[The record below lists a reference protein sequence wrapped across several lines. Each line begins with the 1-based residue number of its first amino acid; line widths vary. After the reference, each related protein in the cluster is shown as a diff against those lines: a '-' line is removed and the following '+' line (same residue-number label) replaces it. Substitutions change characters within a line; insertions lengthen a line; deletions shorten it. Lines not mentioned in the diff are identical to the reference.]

1 MLNHTNTFT
10 GVAQNLNL
18 SVTTVVKIF
27 DTYVECRRAILPKI
41 ICFDEFYR
49 SRKTTD
55 KYAFVMADFQTNKI
69 IDVYHSRRKDKL
81 DSYFSRIPQKER
93 DNVEYI
99 IIDMWDTYRDLAE
112 VLFKNAKI
120 AVDSFHVIKH
130 LNEAM
135 INIRLRIM
143 RKYEKNTKSLYS
155 NDMYYYMLKK
165 FHYFFVKEFDDI
177 YDGLI
182 EIRKMKTKWDKYEI
196 RKYLLSINSDL
207 KYAYELKEK
216 YKIEQDNILEAYKI
230 MVVRYEI
237 SRNGYSSIRPV
248 TIAKDVSRESAVK
261 LGEQSIYFP
270 GISATN
276 EPMVSYP
283 SGSLA
288 SHILGYV
295 GNITETELDGREDT
309 YGINDVIGK
318 VGIQYVFEEYL
329 RGKDGI
335 KQLDMSV
342 DGTITDE
349 YITQEA
355 VAGSDVILTIDANL
369 QAATEKALANN
380 IKKIASGGFSKRS
393 DAKAGAA
400 VVMNVKTGEILAM
413 ASYPDYEPEL
423 FVNGISQ
430 KKLDEYNKGDNI
442 FNRAISGVYAPG
454 STFKMI
460 TAIAGLET
468 GVITPTEKINDIGVY
483 KKAHE
488 PACWIWNSYGM
499 SHGWLN
505 VTEAITHSCNYFFY
519 EVGYRATIDNI
530 AKYAKYYGLGEK
542 TNVELPMEEKGI
554 VATRDKAK
562 ERGDEWQIG
571 ETLSAA
577 IGQSYNSYTPIQ
589 MAKYI
594 SMLANGG
601 EPIDVTIVKSINDV
615 NGNQVSKEDIT
626 KFVNAKL
633 GLTKEKKE
641 NLNIKKENID
651 AILKGMKGVTSE
663 EGGTAYSTFANFNI
677 ELGGKTGSAQTDV
690 QGKINGWFVGFAPYE
705 EPEIAVVVLV
715 ENAGSGSYTAEVA
728 RDILQEYFGMNMEK
742 VEEDL
747 TAMPSTEIQ
756 N

>member
-1 MLNHTNTFT
+1 MYNDDRDTNLRYNLITILVYIVGIVLIVQLFNLQIVNGKEYRETSNTRLSRETVIKAARGSIKDRT
-10 GVAQNLNL
+10 GNLL
-18 SVTTVVKIF
+18 VTTKMGFNIELYKTKIN
-27 DTYVECRRAILPKI
+27 TTTLNKTILNTIKI
-41 ICFDEFYR
+41 LENNN
-49 SRKTTD
+49 D
-55 KYAFVMADFQTNKI
+55 KYINNLPISIEPFKFT
-69 IDVYHSRRKDKL
+69 IDDEESQVNWK
-81 DSYFSRIPQKER
+81 KEN
-93 DNVEYI
+93 D
-99 IIDMWDTYRDLAE
+99 
-112 VLFKNAKI
+112 
-120 AVDSFHVIKH
+120 IK
-130 LNEAM
+130 EDATP
-135 INIRLRIM
+135 
-143 RKYEKNTKSLYS
+143 EQC
-155 NDMYYYMLKK
+155 
-165 FHYFFVKEFDDI
+165 F
-177 YDGLI
+177 
-182 EIRKMKTKWDKYEI
+182 
-196 RKYLLSINSDL
+196 
-207 KYAYELKEK
+207 YELKEK

-355 VAGSDVILTIDANL
+355 VTGSDVILTIDANL

>member
-1 MLNHTNTFT
+1 MYNDDRNTNLRYNLITILVYIVGIVLIVQLFNLQIVNGKEYRETSNTRLSRETVIKAARGSIKDRT
-10 GVAQNLNL
+10 GNLL
-18 SVTTVVKIF
+18 VTTKMGFNIELYKTKIN
-27 DTYVECRRAILPKI
+27 TTTLNKTILNTIKI
-41 ICFDEFYR
+41 LENNN
-49 SRKTTD
+49 D
-55 KYAFVMADFQTNKI
+55 KY
-69 IDVYHSRRKDKL
+69 
-81 DSYFSRIPQKER
+81 
-93 DNVEYI
+93 
-99 IIDMWDTYRDLAE
+99 
-112 VLFKNAKI
+112 
-120 AVDSFHVIKH
+120 
-130 LNEAM
+130 
-135 INIRLRIM
+135 INNLPI
-143 RKYEKNTKSLYS
+143 
-155 NDMYYYMLKK
+155 
-165 FHYFFVKEFDDI
+165 
-177 YDGLI
+177 LI
-182 EIRKMKTKWDKYEI
+182 EPFKFTIDDEESQVNWKKENDIKEDATPEQCF
-196 RKYLLSINSDL
+196 
-207 KYAYELKEK
+207 YELKEK

-270 GISATN
+270 GISATK

-380 IKKIASGGFSKRS
+380 IKKIAGGGFSKRS

>member
-1 MLNHTNTFT
+1 MNNDNRSSNLRYNIITILVYIVGIVLIVQLFNLQIVNGKEYRETSNTR
-10 GVAQNLNL
+10 L
-18 SVTTVVKIF
+18 SRETVVKAARGSIKDRTGNLLVTTKMGF
-27 DTYVECRRAILPKI
+27 NVDLYKTKIDTATLNKTILNTIRILESNK
-41 ICFDEFYR
+41 
-49 SRKTTD
+49 D
-55 KYAFVMADFQTNKI
+55 KYINNLPIKVNPFEFENQDEET
-69 IDVYHSRRKDKL
+69 
-81 DSYFSRIPQKER
+81 QKKWKKGNDINE
-93 DNVEYI
+93 NA
-99 IIDMWDTYRDLAE
+99 TAE
-112 VLFKNAKI
+112 ECF
-120 AVDSFHVIKH
+120 
-130 LNEAM
+130 
-135 INIRLRIM
+135 
-143 RKYEKNTKSLYS
+143 YS
-155 NDMYYYMLKK
+155 LKK
-165 FHYFFVKEFDDI
+165 E
-177 YDGLI
+177 
-182 EIRKMKTKWDKYEI
+182 
-196 RKYLLSINSDL
+196 
-207 KYAYELKEK
+207 
-216 YKIEQDNILEAYKI
+216 YKIEQEDISEAYKI

-237 SRNGYSSIRPV
+237 ARNGYSSIRPV
-248 TIAKDVSRESAVK
+248 TIAKDVSRASAVK

-270 GISATN
+270 GISATT
-276 EPMVSYP
+276 EPLVSYP

-295 GNITETELDGREDT
+295 GNITQAELDGREDT

-329 RGKDGI
+329 RGQNGI

-342 DGTITDE
+342 DGNITDE
-349 YITQEA
+349 YITKEA

-369 QAATEKALANN
+369 QAVTEKALANN
-380 IKKIASGGFSKRS
+380 IKKIASGGFSKTS
-393 DAKAGAA
+393 EAKAGAA

-423 FVNGISQ
+423 FINGISQ

-468 GVITPTEKINDIGVY
+468 GAITPTEKINDVGVY

-499 SHGWLN
+499 THGWLN
-505 VTEAITHSCNYFFY
+505 VTDAIIHSCNYFFY
-519 EVGYRATIDNI
+519 EVGYRVTIDNI
-530 AKYAKYYGLGEK
+530 AKYAKYYGLGQK
-542 TNVELPMEEKGI
+542 TNVELPMEEEGV

-601 EPIDVTIVKSINDV
+601 KPIDVSIVKSVIDV
-615 NGNQVSKEDIT
+615 NGNQISKEEIT

-633 GLTKEKKE
+633 GLEKQEKED
-641 NLNIKKENID
+641 LNIKKENLE

-663 EGGTAYSTFANFNI
+663 EGGTAYSTFADFNI

-690 QGKINGWFVGFAPYE
+690 NGKVNGWFVGFAPYD
-705 EPEIAVVVLV
+705 EPEVAVVVLV

-742 VEEDL
+742 VEENL
-747 TAMPSTEIQ
+747 TALPSSEIQ

>member
-1 MLNHTNTFT
+1 MNNDNRRSNLRYNIITILVYIVGIVLIVQLFNLQIVNGKEYRETSNTR
-10 GVAQNLNL
+10 L
-18 SVTTVVKIF
+18 SRETVVKAARGSIKDRTGNLLVTTKMGF
-27 DTYVECRRAILPKI
+27 NVDLYKTKIDTATLNKTILNTIRILESNK
-41 ICFDEFYR
+41 
-49 SRKTTD
+49 D
-55 KYAFVMADFQTNKI
+55 KYINNLPIKVNPFEFENRDEEI
-69 IDVYHSRRKDKL
+69 
-81 DSYFSRIPQKER
+81 QKKWKKGNDINE
-93 DNVEYI
+93 NA
-99 IIDMWDTYRDLAE
+99 TAE
-112 VLFKNAKI
+112 ECF
-120 AVDSFHVIKH
+120 
-130 LNEAM
+130 
-135 INIRLRIM
+135 
-143 RKYEKNTKSLYS
+143 YS
-155 NDMYYYMLKK
+155 LKK
-165 FHYFFVKEFDDI
+165 E
-177 YDGLI
+177 
-182 EIRKMKTKWDKYEI
+182 
-196 RKYLLSINSDL
+196 
-207 KYAYELKEK
+207 
-216 YKIEQDNILEAYKI
+216 YKIEQEDIEEAYKI
-230 MVVRYEI
+230 MIVRYEI
-237 SRNGYSSIRPV
+237 ARNGYSSIRPV
-248 TIAKDVSRESAVK
+248 TIAKDVSRASAVK

-270 GISATN
+270 GISATT
-276 EPMVSYP
+276 EPLVSYP

-295 GNITETELDGREDT
+295 GNITQAELDGREDT

-329 RGKDGI
+329 RGQNGI

-342 DGTITDE
+342 DGNITDE
-349 YITQEA
+349 YITKEA

-369 QAATEKALANN
+369 QATTEKALANN
-380 IKKIASGGFSKRS
+380 IKKIASGGFSKTS
-393 DAKAGAA
+393 EAKAGAA

-468 GVITPTEKINDIGVY
+468 GAITPTEKINDVGVY

-499 SHGWLN
+499 THGWLN
-505 VTEAITHSCNYFFY
+505 VTDAIIHSCNYFFY
-519 EVGYRATIDNI
+519 EVGYRVTIDNI
-530 AKYAKYYGLGEK
+530 AKYAKYYGLGQK
-542 TNVELPMEEKGI
+542 TNVELPMEEEGV

-601 EPIDVTIVKSINDV
+601 KPIDVSIVKSVIDV
-615 NGNQVSKEDIT
+615 NGNQISKEEIT

-633 GLTKEKKE
+633 GLEKQEKED
-641 NLNIKKENID
+641 LNIKKENLE

-663 EGGTAYSTFANFNI
+663 EGGTAYSTFADFNI

-690 QGKINGWFVGFAPYE
+690 NGKVNGWFVGFAPYD
-705 EPEIAVVVLV
+705 EPEVAVVVLV

-742 VEEDL
+742 VEENL
-747 TAMPSTEIQ
+747 TALPSSEIQ

>member
-1 MLNHTNTFT
+1 MYNDDRNTNLRYNLITILVYIVGIVLIVQLFNLQIVNGKEYRETSNTRLSRETVIKAARGSIKDRT
-10 GVAQNLNL
+10 GNLL
-18 SVTTVVKIF
+18 VTTKMGFNIELYKTKIN
-27 DTYVECRRAILPKI
+27 TTTLNKTILNTIKI
-41 ICFDEFYR
+41 LENNN
-49 SRKTTD
+49 D
-55 KYAFVMADFQTNKI
+55 KYINNLPISIEPFKFT
-69 IDVYHSRRKDKL
+69 IDDEESRVNWK
-81 DSYFSRIPQKER
+81 KEN
-93 DNVEYI
+93 D
-99 IIDMWDTYRDLAE
+99 
-112 VLFKNAKI
+112 
-120 AVDSFHVIKH
+120 IK
-130 LNEAM
+130 EDATP
-135 INIRLRIM
+135 
-143 RKYEKNTKSLYS
+143 EQC
-155 NDMYYYMLKK
+155 
-165 FHYFFVKEFDDI
+165 F
-177 YDGLI
+177 
-182 EIRKMKTKWDKYEI
+182 
-196 RKYLLSINSDL
+196 
-207 KYAYELKEK
+207 YELKEK
-216 YKIEQDNILEAYKI
+216 YKIEQDNILEVYKI

-380 IKKIASGGFSKRS
+380 IKKIAGGGFSKRS

-615 NGNQVSKEDIT
+615 NGNQVSKENIT

>member
-1 MLNHTNTFT
+1 MNNDNRSSNLRYNIITILVYIVGIVLIVQLFNLQIVNGKEYRETSNTR
-10 GVAQNLNL
+10 L
-18 SVTTVVKIF
+18 SRETVVKAARGSIKDRTGNLLVTTKMGF
-27 DTYVECRRAILPKI
+27 NVDLYKTKIDTATLNKTILNTIRILESNK
-41 ICFDEFYR
+41 
-49 SRKTTD
+49 D
-55 KYAFVMADFQTNKI
+55 KYINNLPIKVNPFEFENQDEET
-69 IDVYHSRRKDKL
+69 
-81 DSYFSRIPQKER
+81 QKKWKKGNDINE
-93 DNVEYI
+93 NA
-99 IIDMWDTYRDLAE
+99 TAE
-112 VLFKNAKI
+112 ECF
-120 AVDSFHVIKH
+120 
-130 LNEAM
+130 
-135 INIRLRIM
+135 
-143 RKYEKNTKSLYS
+143 YS
-155 NDMYYYMLKK
+155 LKK
-165 FHYFFVKEFDDI
+165 E
-177 YDGLI
+177 
-182 EIRKMKTKWDKYEI
+182 
-196 RKYLLSINSDL
+196 
-207 KYAYELKEK
+207 
-216 YKIEQDNILEAYKI
+216 YKIEQEDISEAYKI

-237 SRNGYSSIRPV
+237 ARNGYSSIRPV
-248 TIAKDVSRESAVK
+248 TIAKDVSRASAVK

-270 GISATN
+270 GISATT
-276 EPMVSYP
+276 EPLVSYP

-295 GNITETELDGREDT
+295 GNITQAELDGREDT

-329 RGKDGI
+329 RGQNGI

-342 DGTITDE
+342 DGNITDE
-349 YITQEA
+349 YITKEA

-369 QAATEKALANN
+369 QAVTEKALANN
-380 IKKIASGGFSKRS
+380 IKKIASGGFSKTS
-393 DAKAGAA
+393 EAKAGAA

-468 GVITPTEKINDIGVY
+468 GAITPTEKINDVGVY

-499 SHGWLN
+499 THGWLN
-505 VTEAITHSCNYFFY
+505 VTDAIIHSCNYFFY
-519 EVGYRATIDNI
+519 EVGYRVTIDNI
-530 AKYAKYYGLGEK
+530 AKYAKYYGLGQK
-542 TNVELPMEEKGI
+542 TNVELPMEEEGV

-601 EPIDVTIVKSINDV
+601 KLIDVTIVKSVIDV
-615 NGNQVSKEDIT
+615 NGNQIPKEEIT

-633 GLTKEKKE
+633 GLEKQEKED
-641 NLNIKKENID
+641 LNIKKENLE
-651 AILKGMKGVTSE
+651 AVLKGMKGVTSE
-663 EGGTAYSTFANFNI
+663 EGGTAYSTFADFNI

-690 QGKINGWFVGFAPYE
+690 NGKVNGWFVGFAPYD
-705 EPEIAVVVLV
+705 EPEVAVVVLV

-742 VEEDL
+742 VEENL
-747 TAMPSTEIQ
+747 TALPSSEIQ

>member
-1 MLNHTNTFT
+1 MYNDDRDTNLRYNLITILVYIVGIVLIVQLFNLQIVNGKEYRETSNTRLSRETVIKAARGSIKDRT
-10 GVAQNLNL
+10 GNLL
-18 SVTTVVKIF
+18 VTTKMGFNIELYKTKIN
-27 DTYVECRRAILPKI
+27 TTTLNKTILNTIKI
-41 ICFDEFYR
+41 LENNN
-49 SRKTTD
+49 D
-55 KYAFVMADFQTNKI
+55 KYINNLPISIEPFKFT
-69 IDVYHSRRKDKL
+69 IDDEESQVNWK
-81 DSYFSRIPQKER
+81 KEN
-93 DNVEYI
+93 D
-99 IIDMWDTYRDLAE
+99 
-112 VLFKNAKI
+112 
-120 AVDSFHVIKH
+120 IK
-130 LNEAM
+130 EDATP
-135 INIRLRIM
+135 
-143 RKYEKNTKSLYS
+143 EQC
-155 NDMYYYMLKK
+155 
-165 FHYFFVKEFDDI
+165 F
-177 YDGLI
+177 
-182 EIRKMKTKWDKYEI
+182 
-196 RKYLLSINSDL
+196 
-207 KYAYELKEK
+207 YELKDK

>member
-1 MLNHTNTFT
+1 MYNDDRNTNLRYNLITILVYIVGVVLIVQLFNLQIVNGKEYRETSNTRLSRETVIKAARGSIKDRT
-10 GVAQNLNL
+10 GNLL
-18 SVTTVVKIF
+18 VTTKMGFNIELYKTKIN
-27 DTYVECRRAILPKI
+27 TTTLNKTILNTIKI
-41 ICFDEFYR
+41 LENNN
-49 SRKTTD
+49 D
-55 KYAFVMADFQTNKI
+55 KYINNLPISIEPFKFT
-69 IDVYHSRRKDKL
+69 IDDEESQVNWK
-81 DSYFSRIPQKER
+81 KEN
-93 DNVEYI
+93 D
-99 IIDMWDTYRDLAE
+99 
-112 VLFKNAKI
+112 
-120 AVDSFHVIKH
+120 IK
-130 LNEAM
+130 EDATP
-135 INIRLRIM
+135 
-143 RKYEKNTKSLYS
+143 EQC
-155 NDMYYYMLKK
+155 
-165 FHYFFVKEFDDI
+165 F
-177 YDGLI
+177 
-182 EIRKMKTKWDKYEI
+182 
-196 RKYLLSINSDL
+196 
-207 KYAYELKEK
+207 YELKEK
-216 YKIEQDNILEAYKI
+216 YKIEQDNILEVYKI

-633 GLTKEKKE
+633 GLIKEKKE

>member
-1 MLNHTNTFT
+1 MYNDDRNTNLRYNLITILVYIVGIVLIVQLFNLQIVNGKEYRETSNTRLSRETVIKAARGSIKDRT
-10 GVAQNLNL
+10 GNLL
-18 SVTTVVKIF
+18 VTTKMGFNIELYKTKIN
-27 DTYVECRRAILPKI
+27 TTTLNKTILNIIKI
-41 ICFDEFYR
+41 LENNN
-49 SRKTTD
+49 D
-55 KYAFVMADFQTNKI
+55 KYINNLPISIEPFKFT
-69 IDVYHSRRKDKL
+69 IDDEESQVNWK
-81 DSYFSRIPQKER
+81 KEN
-93 DNVEYI
+93 D
-99 IIDMWDTYRDLAE
+99 
-112 VLFKNAKI
+112 
-120 AVDSFHVIKH
+120 IK
-130 LNEAM
+130 EDATP
-135 INIRLRIM
+135 
-143 RKYEKNTKSLYS
+143 EQC
-155 NDMYYYMLKK
+155 
-165 FHYFFVKEFDDI
+165 F
-177 YDGLI
+177 
-182 EIRKMKTKWDKYEI
+182 
-196 RKYLLSINSDL
+196 
-207 KYAYELKEK
+207 YELKEK
-216 YKIEQDNILEAYKI
+216 YKIEQDNILEVYKI

-633 GLTKEKKE
+633 GLIKEKKE

>member
-1 MLNHTNTFT
+1 MYNDDRNTNLRYNLITILVYIVGIVLIVQLFNLQIVNGKEYRETSNTRLSRETVIKAARGSIKDRT
-10 GVAQNLNL
+10 GNLL
-18 SVTTVVKIF
+18 VTTKMGFNIELYKTKIN
-27 DTYVECRRAILPKI
+27 TTTLNKTILNTIKI
-41 ICFDEFYR
+41 LENNN
-49 SRKTTD
+49 D
-55 KYAFVMADFQTNKI
+55 KYINNLPISIEPFKFT
-69 IDVYHSRRKDKL
+69 IDDEESQVNWK
-81 DSYFSRIPQKER
+81 KEN
-93 DNVEYI
+93 D
-99 IIDMWDTYRDLAE
+99 
-112 VLFKNAKI
+112 
-120 AVDSFHVIKH
+120 IK
-130 LNEAM
+130 EDATP
-135 INIRLRIM
+135 
-143 RKYEKNTKSLYS
+143 EQC
-155 NDMYYYMLKK
+155 
-165 FHYFFVKEFDDI
+165 F
-177 YDGLI
+177 
-182 EIRKMKTKWDKYEI
+182 
-196 RKYLLSINSDL
+196 
-207 KYAYELKEK
+207 YELKEK

-309 YGINDVIGK
+309 YGINDVSGK

-342 DGTITDE
+342 DVTITDE

>member
-1 MLNHTNTFT
+1 MNNDNRSSNLRYNIITILVYIVGIVLIVQLFNLQIVNGKEYRETSNTR
-10 GVAQNLNL
+10 L
-18 SVTTVVKIF
+18 SRETVVKAARGSIKDRTGNLLVTTKMGF
-27 DTYVECRRAILPKI
+27 NVDLYKTKIDTATLNKTILNTIRILESNK
-41 ICFDEFYR
+41 
-49 SRKTTD
+49 D
-55 KYAFVMADFQTNKI
+55 KYINNLPIKVNPFEFENQDEET
-69 IDVYHSRRKDKL
+69 
-81 DSYFSRIPQKER
+81 QKKWKKEN
-93 DNVEYI
+93 DINENA
-99 IIDMWDTYRDLAE
+99 TAE
-112 VLFKNAKI
+112 ECF
-120 AVDSFHVIKH
+120 
-130 LNEAM
+130 
-135 INIRLRIM
+135 
-143 RKYEKNTKSLYS
+143 YS
-155 NDMYYYMLKK
+155 LKK
-165 FHYFFVKEFDDI
+165 E
-177 YDGLI
+177 
-182 EIRKMKTKWDKYEI
+182 
-196 RKYLLSINSDL
+196 
-207 KYAYELKEK
+207 
-216 YKIEQDNILEAYKI
+216 YKIEQEDIEEAYKI
-230 MVVRYEI
+230 MIVRYEI
-237 SRNGYSSIRPV
+237 ARNGYSSIRPV
-248 TIAKDVSRESAVK
+248 TIAKDVSRASAVK

-270 GISATN
+270 GISATT
-276 EPMVSYP
+276 EPLVSYP

-295 GNITETELDGREDT
+295 GNITQAELDGREDT

-329 RGKDGI
+329 RGQNGI

-342 DGTITDE
+342 DGNITDE
-349 YITQEA
+349 YITKEA

-369 QAATEKALANN
+369 QAVTEKALANN
-380 IKKIASGGFSKRS
+380 IKKIASGGFSKTS
-393 DAKAGAA
+393 EAKAGAA

-423 FVNGISQ
+423 FINGISQ

-468 GVITPTEKINDIGVY
+468 GAITPTEKINDVGVY

-499 SHGWLN
+499 THGWLN
-505 VTEAITHSCNYFFY
+505 VTDAIIHSCNYFFY
-519 EVGYRATIDNI
+519 EVGYRVTIDNI
-530 AKYAKYYGLGEK
+530 AKYAKYYGLGQK
-542 TNVELPMEEKGI
+542 TNVELPMEEEGV

-601 EPIDVTIVKSINDV
+601 KPIDVTIVKSVIDV
-615 NGNQVSKEDIT
+615 NGNQIPKEEIT

-633 GLTKEKKE
+633 GLEKQEKED
-641 NLNIKKENID
+641 LNIKKENLE

-663 EGGTAYSTFANFNI
+663 EGGTAYSTFADFNI

-690 QGKINGWFVGFAPYE
+690 NGKVNGWFVGFAPYD
-705 EPEIAVVVLV
+705 EPEVAVVVLV

-742 VEEDL
+742 VEENL
-747 TAMPSTEIQ
+747 TALPSSEIQ

>member
-1 MLNHTNTFT
+1 MMTEI
-10 GVAQNLNL
+10 LNL
-18 SVTTVVKIF
+18 RYNLITILVYIVGIVLIVQLFNLQIVNGKEYRETSNTRLSRETVIKAARGSIKDRTGNLLVTTKMGFNIELYKTKIN
-27 DTYVECRRAILPKI
+27 TTTLNKTILNTIKI
-41 ICFDEFYR
+41 LENNN
-49 SRKTTD
+49 D
-55 KYAFVMADFQTNKI
+55 KYINNLPISIEPFKFT
-69 IDVYHSRRKDKL
+69 IDDEESQVNWK
-81 DSYFSRIPQKER
+81 KEN
-93 DNVEYI
+93 D
-99 IIDMWDTYRDLAE
+99 
-112 VLFKNAKI
+112 
-120 AVDSFHVIKH
+120 IK
-130 LNEAM
+130 EDATP
-135 INIRLRIM
+135 
-143 RKYEKNTKSLYS
+143 EQC
-155 NDMYYYMLKK
+155 
-165 FHYFFVKEFDDI
+165 F
-177 YDGLI
+177 
-182 EIRKMKTKWDKYEI
+182 
-196 RKYLLSINSDL
+196 
-207 KYAYELKEK
+207 YELKEK

>member
-1 MLNHTNTFT
+1 MYNDDRNTNLRYNLITILVYIVGIVLIVQLFNLQIVNGKEYRETSNTRLSRETVIKAARGSIKDRT
-10 GVAQNLNL
+10 GNLL
-18 SVTTVVKIF
+18 VTTKMGFNIELYKTKIN
-27 DTYVECRRAILPKI
+27 TTTLNKTILNTIKI
-41 ICFDEFYR
+41 LENNN
-49 SRKTTD
+49 D
-55 KYAFVMADFQTNKI
+55 KY
-69 IDVYHSRRKDKL
+69 
-81 DSYFSRIPQKER
+81 
-93 DNVEYI
+93 
-99 IIDMWDTYRDLAE
+99 
-112 VLFKNAKI
+112 
-120 AVDSFHVIKH
+120 
-130 LNEAM
+130 
-135 INIRLRIM
+135 INNLPI
-143 RKYEKNTKSLYS
+143 
-155 NDMYYYMLKK
+155 
-165 FHYFFVKEFDDI
+165 
-177 YDGLI
+177 LI
-182 EIRKMKTKWDKYEI
+182 EPFKFTIDDEESQVNWKKENDIKEDATPEQCF
-196 RKYLLSINSDL
+196 
-207 KYAYELKEK
+207 YELKEK

-380 IKKIASGGFSKRS
+380 IKKIAGGGFSKRS

-530 AKYAKYYGLGEK
+530 AKYTKYYGLGEK

>member
-1 MLNHTNTFT
+1 MYNDDRNTNLRYNLITILVYIVGIVLIVQLFNLQIVNGKEYRETSNTRLSRETVIKAARGSIKDRT
-10 GVAQNLNL
+10 GNLL
-18 SVTTVVKIF
+18 VTTKMGFNIELYKTKIN
-27 DTYVECRRAILPKI
+27 TTTLNKTILNTIKI
-41 ICFDEFYR
+41 LENNN
-49 SRKTTD
+49 D
-55 KYAFVMADFQTNKI
+55 KYINNLPISIEPFKFT
-69 IDVYHSRRKDKL
+69 IDDEESRVNWK
-81 DSYFSRIPQKER
+81 KEN
-93 DNVEYI
+93 D
-99 IIDMWDTYRDLAE
+99 
-112 VLFKNAKI
+112 
-120 AVDSFHVIKH
+120 IK
-130 LNEAM
+130 EDATP
-135 INIRLRIM
+135 
-143 RKYEKNTKSLYS
+143 EQC
-155 NDMYYYMLKK
+155 
-165 FHYFFVKEFDDI
+165 F
-177 YDGLI
+177 
-182 EIRKMKTKWDKYEI
+182 
-196 RKYLLSINSDL
+196 
-207 KYAYELKEK
+207 YELKEK
-216 YKIEQDNILEAYKI
+216 YKIEQDNILEVYKI

-380 IKKIASGGFSKRS
+380 IKKIAGGGFSKRS

-530 AKYAKYYGLGEK
+530 AKYTKYYGLGEK

>member
-1 MLNHTNTFT
+1 MNNDNRRSNLRYNIITILVYIVGIVLIVQLFNLQIVNGKEYRETSNTR
-10 GVAQNLNL
+10 L
-18 SVTTVVKIF
+18 SRETVVKAARGSIKDRTGNLLVTTKMGF
-27 DTYVECRRAILPKI
+27 NVDLYKTKIDTATLNKTILNTIRILESNK
-41 ICFDEFYR
+41 
-49 SRKTTD
+49 D
-55 KYAFVMADFQTNKI
+55 KYINNLPIKVNPFEFENRDEEI
-69 IDVYHSRRKDKL
+69 
-81 DSYFSRIPQKER
+81 QKKWKKGNDINE
-93 DNVEYI
+93 NA
-99 IIDMWDTYRDLAE
+99 TAE
-112 VLFKNAKI
+112 ECF
-120 AVDSFHVIKH
+120 
-130 LNEAM
+130 
-135 INIRLRIM
+135 
-143 RKYEKNTKSLYS
+143 YS
-155 NDMYYYMLKK
+155 LKK
-165 FHYFFVKEFDDI
+165 E
-177 YDGLI
+177 
-182 EIRKMKTKWDKYEI
+182 
-196 RKYLLSINSDL
+196 
-207 KYAYELKEK
+207 
-216 YKIEQDNILEAYKI
+216 YKIEQEDIEEAYKI
-230 MVVRYEI
+230 MIVRYEI
-237 SRNGYSSIRPV
+237 ARNGYSSIRPV
-248 TIAKDVSRESAVK
+248 TIAKDVSRASAVK

-270 GISATN
+270 GISATT
-276 EPMVSYP
+276 EPLVSYP

-295 GNITETELDGREDT
+295 GNITQAELDGREDT

-329 RGKDGI
+329 RGQNGI

-342 DGTITDE
+342 DGNITDE
-349 YITQEA
+349 YITKEA

-369 QAATEKALANN
+369 QAVTEKALANN
-380 IKKIASGGFSKRS
+380 IKKIASGGFSKTS
-393 DAKAGAA
+393 EAKAGAA

-468 GVITPTEKINDIGVY
+468 GAITPTEKINDVGVY

-499 SHGWLN
+499 THGWLN
-505 VTEAITHSCNYFFY
+505 VTDAIIHSCNYFFY
-519 EVGYRATIDNI
+519 EVGYRVTIDNI
-530 AKYAKYYGLGEK
+530 AKYAKYYGLGQK
-542 TNVELPMEEKGI
+542 TNVELPMEEEGV

-601 EPIDVTIVKSINDV
+601 KPIDVTIVKSVIDV
-615 NGNQVSKEDIT
+615 NGNQIPKEEIT

-633 GLTKEKKE
+633 GLEKQEKED
-641 NLNIKKENID
+641 LNIKKENLE
-651 AILKGMKGVTSE
+651 AVLKGMKGVTSE
-663 EGGTAYSTFANFNI
+663 EGGTAYSTFADFNI

-690 QGKINGWFVGFAPYE
+690 NGKVNGWFVGFAPYD
-705 EPEIAVVVLV
+705 EPEVAVVVLV

-742 VEEDL
+742 VEENL
-747 TAMPSTEIQ
+747 TALPSSEIQ

>member
-1 MLNHTNTFT
+1 MYNDDRDTNLRYNLITILVYIVGIVLIVQLFNLQIVNGKEYRETSNTRLSRETVIKAARGSIKDRT
-10 GVAQNLNL
+10 GNLL
-18 SVTTVVKIF
+18 VTTKMGFNIELYKTKIN
-27 DTYVECRRAILPKI
+27 TTTLNKTILNTIKI
-41 ICFDEFYR
+41 LENNN
-49 SRKTTD
+49 D
-55 KYAFVMADFQTNKI
+55 KYINNLPISIEPFKFT
-69 IDVYHSRRKDKL
+69 IDDEESQVNWK
-81 DSYFSRIPQKER
+81 KEN
-93 DNVEYI
+93 D
-99 IIDMWDTYRDLAE
+99 
-112 VLFKNAKI
+112 
-120 AVDSFHVIKH
+120 IK
-130 LNEAM
+130 EDATP
-135 INIRLRIM
+135 
-143 RKYEKNTKSLYS
+143 EQC
-155 NDMYYYMLKK
+155 
-165 FHYFFVKEFDDI
+165 F
-177 YDGLI
+177 
-182 EIRKMKTKWDKYEI
+182 
-196 RKYLLSINSDL
+196 
-207 KYAYELKEK
+207 YELKEK

-318 VGIQYVFEEYL
+318 VGIQYVFEEHL

>member
-1 MLNHTNTFT
+1 MYNDDRNTNLRYNLITILVYIVGIVLIVQLFNLQIVNGKEYRETSNTRLSRETVIKAARGSIKDRT
-10 GVAQNLNL
+10 GNLL
-18 SVTTVVKIF
+18 VTTKMGFNIELYKTKIN
-27 DTYVECRRAILPKI
+27 TTTLNKTILNTIKI
-41 ICFDEFYR
+41 LENNN
-49 SRKTTD
+49 D
-55 KYAFVMADFQTNKI
+55 KY
-69 IDVYHSRRKDKL
+69 
-81 DSYFSRIPQKER
+81 
-93 DNVEYI
+93 
-99 IIDMWDTYRDLAE
+99 
-112 VLFKNAKI
+112 
-120 AVDSFHVIKH
+120 
-130 LNEAM
+130 
-135 INIRLRIM
+135 INNLPI
-143 RKYEKNTKSLYS
+143 
-155 NDMYYYMLKK
+155 
-165 FHYFFVKEFDDI
+165 
-177 YDGLI
+177 LI
-182 EIRKMKTKWDKYEI
+182 EPFKFTIDDEESQVNWKKENDIKEDATPEQCF
-196 RKYLLSINSDL
+196 
-207 KYAYELKEK
+207 YELKEK

-380 IKKIASGGFSKRS
+380 IKKIAGGGFSKRS

-505 VTEAITHSCNYFFY
+505 VTEAIIHSCNYFFY

>member
-1 MLNHTNTFT
+1 MYNDDRNTNLRYNLMTILVYIVGIVLIVQLFNLQIVNGKEYRETSNTRLSRETVIKAARGSIKDRT
-10 GVAQNLNL
+10 GNLL
-18 SVTTVVKIF
+18 VTTKMGFNIELYKTKIN
-27 DTYVECRRAILPKI
+27 TTTLNKTILNTIKI
-41 ICFDEFYR
+41 LENNN
-49 SRKTTD
+49 D
-55 KYAFVMADFQTNKI
+55 KYINNLPISIEPFKFT
-69 IDVYHSRRKDKL
+69 IDDEESQVNWK
-81 DSYFSRIPQKER
+81 KEN
-93 DNVEYI
+93 DIKE
-99 IIDMWDTYRDLAE
+99 DDTPE
-112 VLFKNAKI
+112 QCF
-120 AVDSFHVIKH
+120 
-130 LNEAM
+130 
-135 INIRLRIM
+135 
-143 RKYEKNTKSLYS
+143 
-155 NDMYYYMLKK
+155 
-165 FHYFFVKEFDDI
+165 
-177 YDGLI
+177 
-182 EIRKMKTKWDKYEI
+182 
-196 RKYLLSINSDL
+196 
-207 KYAYELKEK
+207 YELKEK

-505 VTEAITHSCNYFFY
+505 VTEAIIHSCNYFFY

>member
-1 MLNHTNTFT
+1 MYNDDRNTNLRYNLITILVYIVGIVLIVQLFNLQIVNGKEYRETSNTRLSRETVIKAARGSIKDRTGNML
-10 GVAQNLNL
+10 
-18 SVTTVVKIF
+18 VTTKMGFNIELYKTKIN
-27 DTYVECRRAILPKI
+27 TTTLNKTILNTIKI
-41 ICFDEFYR
+41 LENNN
-49 SRKTTD
+49 D
-55 KYAFVMADFQTNKI
+55 KYINNLPISIEPFKFT
-69 IDVYHSRRKDKL
+69 IDDEESQVNWK
-81 DSYFSRIPQKER
+81 KEN
-93 DNVEYI
+93 D
-99 IIDMWDTYRDLAE
+99 
-112 VLFKNAKI
+112 
-120 AVDSFHVIKH
+120 IK
-130 LNEAM
+130 EDATP
-135 INIRLRIM
+135 
-143 RKYEKNTKSLYS
+143 EQC
-155 NDMYYYMLKK
+155 
-165 FHYFFVKEFDDI
+165 F
-177 YDGLI
+177 
-182 EIRKMKTKWDKYEI
+182 
-196 RKYLLSINSDL
+196 
-207 KYAYELKEK
+207 YELKEK

-369 QAATEKALANN
+369 QAVTEKALANN

>member
-1 MLNHTNTFT
+1 MYNDDRNTNLRYNLITILVYIVGIVLIVQLFNLQIVNGKEYRETSNTRLSRETVIKAARGSIKDRT
-10 GVAQNLNL
+10 GNLL
-18 SVTTVVKIF
+18 VTTKMGFNIELYKTKIN
-27 DTYVECRRAILPKI
+27 TTTLNKTILNTIKI
-41 ICFDEFYR
+41 LENNN
-49 SRKTTD
+49 D
-55 KYAFVMADFQTNKI
+55 KY
-69 IDVYHSRRKDKL
+69 
-81 DSYFSRIPQKER
+81 
-93 DNVEYI
+93 
-99 IIDMWDTYRDLAE
+99 
-112 VLFKNAKI
+112 
-120 AVDSFHVIKH
+120 
-130 LNEAM
+130 
-135 INIRLRIM
+135 INNLPI
-143 RKYEKNTKSLYS
+143 
-155 NDMYYYMLKK
+155 
-165 FHYFFVKEFDDI
+165 
-177 YDGLI
+177 LI
-182 EIRKMKTKWDKYEI
+182 EPFKFTIDDEESQVNWKKENDIKEDATPEQCF
-196 RKYLLSINSDL
+196 
-207 KYAYELKEK
+207 YELKEK

-380 IKKIASGGFSKRS
+380 IKKIAGGGFSKRS

-641 NLNIKKENID
+641 NLNIKKKNID

>member
-1 MLNHTNTFT
+1 MYNDDRNTNLRYNLITILVYIVGIVLIVQLFNLQIVNGKEYRETSNTRLSRETVIKAARGSIKDRT
-10 GVAQNLNL
+10 GNLL
-18 SVTTVVKIF
+18 VTTKMGFNIELYKTKNNTTTLNKTILNTIKIL
-27 DTYVECRRAILPKI
+27 ENNN
-41 ICFDEFYR
+41 
-49 SRKTTD
+49 D
-55 KYAFVMADFQTNKI
+55 KYINNLPISIEPFKFT
-69 IDVYHSRRKDKL
+69 IDDEESQVNWK
-81 DSYFSRIPQKER
+81 KEN
-93 DNVEYI
+93 D
-99 IIDMWDTYRDLAE
+99 
-112 VLFKNAKI
+112 
-120 AVDSFHVIKH
+120 IK
-130 LNEAM
+130 EDATP
-135 INIRLRIM
+135 
-143 RKYEKNTKSLYS
+143 EQC
-155 NDMYYYMLKK
+155 
-165 FHYFFVKEFDDI
+165 F
-177 YDGLI
+177 
-182 EIRKMKTKWDKYEI
+182 
-196 RKYLLSINSDL
+196 
-207 KYAYELKEK
+207 YELKEK
-216 YKIEQDNILEAYKI
+216 YKIEQDNILEVYKI

-633 GLTKEKKE
+633 GLIKEKKE

>member
-1 MLNHTNTFT
+1 MYNDDRNTNLRYNLITILVYIVGIVLIVQLFNLQIVNGKEYRETSNTRLSRETVIKAARGSIKDRT
-10 GVAQNLNL
+10 GNLL
-18 SVTTVVKIF
+18 VTTKMGFNIELYKTKIN
-27 DTYVECRRAILPKI
+27 TTTLNKTILNTIKI
-41 ICFDEFYR
+41 LENNN
-49 SRKTTD
+49 D
-55 KYAFVMADFQTNKI
+55 KYINNLPISIEPFKFT
-69 IDVYHSRRKDKL
+69 IDDEESQVNWK
-81 DSYFSRIPQKER
+81 KEN
-93 DNVEYI
+93 D
-99 IIDMWDTYRDLAE
+99 
-112 VLFKNAKI
+112 
-120 AVDSFHVIKH
+120 IK
-130 LNEAM
+130 EDATP
-135 INIRLRIM
+135 
-143 RKYEKNTKSLYS
+143 EQC
-155 NDMYYYMLKK
+155 
-165 FHYFFVKEFDDI
+165 F
-177 YDGLI
+177 
-182 EIRKMKTKWDKYEI
+182 
-196 RKYLLSINSDL
+196 
-207 KYAYELKEK
+207 YELKEK

-380 IKKIASGGFSKRS
+380 IKKIAGGGFSKRS

-633 GLTKEKKE
+633 GLIKEKKE

>member
-1 MLNHTNTFT
+1 MYNDDRNTNLRYNLITILVYIVGIVLIVQLFNLQIVNGKEYRETSNTRLSRETVIKAARGSIKDRT
-10 GVAQNLNL
+10 GNLL
-18 SVTTVVKIF
+18 VTTKMGFNIELYKTKIN
-27 DTYVECRRAILPKI
+27 TTTLNKTILNTIKI
-41 ICFDEFYR
+41 LENNN
-49 SRKTTD
+49 D
-55 KYAFVMADFQTNKI
+55 KYINNLPISIEPFKFT
-69 IDVYHSRRKDKL
+69 IDDEESQVNWK
-81 DSYFSRIPQKER
+81 KEN
-93 DNVEYI
+93 D
-99 IIDMWDTYRDLAE
+99 
-112 VLFKNAKI
+112 
-120 AVDSFHVIKH
+120 IK
-130 LNEAM
+130 EDATP
-135 INIRLRIM
+135 
-143 RKYEKNTKSLYS
+143 EQC
-155 NDMYYYMLKK
+155 
-165 FHYFFVKEFDDI
+165 F
-177 YDGLI
+177 
-182 EIRKMKTKWDKYEI
+182 
-196 RKYLLSINSDL
+196 
-207 KYAYELKEK
+207 YELKEK

-309 YGINDVIGK
+309 YEINDVIGK

-380 IKKIASGGFSKRS
+380 IKKIAGGGFSKRS

>member
-1 MLNHTNTFT
+1 MNNDNRSSNLRYNIITILVYIVGIVLIVQLFNLQIVNGKEYRETSNTR
-10 GVAQNLNL
+10 L
-18 SVTTVVKIF
+18 SRETVVKAARGSIKDRTGNLLVTTKMGF
-27 DTYVECRRAILPKI
+27 NVDLYKTKIDTATLNKTILNTIRILESNK
-41 ICFDEFYR
+41 
-49 SRKTTD
+49 D
-55 KYAFVMADFQTNKI
+55 KYINNLPIKVNPFEFENQDEET
-69 IDVYHSRRKDKL
+69 
-81 DSYFSRIPQKER
+81 QKKWKKGNDINE
-93 DNVEYI
+93 NA
-99 IIDMWDTYRDLAE
+99 TAE
-112 VLFKNAKI
+112 ECF
-120 AVDSFHVIKH
+120 
-130 LNEAM
+130 
-135 INIRLRIM
+135 
-143 RKYEKNTKSLYS
+143 YS
-155 NDMYYYMLKK
+155 LKK
-165 FHYFFVKEFDDI
+165 E
-177 YDGLI
+177 
-182 EIRKMKTKWDKYEI
+182 
-196 RKYLLSINSDL
+196 
-207 KYAYELKEK
+207 
-216 YKIEQDNILEAYKI
+216 YKIEQEDISEAYKI

-237 SRNGYSSIRPV
+237 ARNGYSSIRPV
-248 TIAKDVSRESAVK
+248 TIAKDVSRASAVK

-270 GISATN
+270 GISATT
-276 EPMVSYP
+276 EPLVSYP

-295 GNITETELDGREDT
+295 GNITQAELDGREDT

-329 RGKDGI
+329 RGQNGI

-342 DGTITDE
+342 DGNITDE
-349 YITQEA
+349 YITKEA

-369 QAATEKALANN
+369 QATTEKALANN
-380 IKKIASGGFSKRS
+380 IKKIASGGFSKTS
-393 DAKAGAA
+393 EAKAGAA

-468 GVITPTEKINDIGVY
+468 GAITPTEKINDVGVY

-499 SHGWLN
+499 THGWLN
-505 VTEAITHSCNYFFY
+505 VTDAIIHSCNYFFY
-519 EVGYRATIDNI
+519 EVGYRVTIDNI
-530 AKYAKYYGLGEK
+530 AKYAKYYGLGQK
-542 TNVELPMEEKGI
+542 TNVELPMEEEGV

-601 EPIDVTIVKSINDV
+601 KPIDVSIVKSVIDV
-615 NGNQVSKEDIT
+615 NGNQISKEEIT

-633 GLTKEKKE
+633 GLEKQEKED
-641 NLNIKKENID
+641 LNIKKENLE

-663 EGGTAYSTFANFNI
+663 E
-677 ELGGKTGSAQTDV
+677 
-690 QGKINGWFVGFAPYE
+690 
-705 EPEIAVVVLV
+705 
-715 ENAGSGSYTAEVA
+715 
-728 RDILQEYFGMNMEK
+728 
-742 VEEDL
+742 
-747 TAMPSTEIQ
+747 
-756 N
+756 

>member
-1 MLNHTNTFT
+1 MNNDNRSSNLRYNIITILVYIVGIVLIVQLFNLQIVNGKEYRETSNTR
-10 GVAQNLNL
+10 L
-18 SVTTVVKIF
+18 SRETVVKAARGSIKDRTGNLLVTTKMGF
-27 DTYVECRRAILPKI
+27 NVDLYKTKIDTATLNKTILNTIRILESNK
-41 ICFDEFYR
+41 
-49 SRKTTD
+49 D
-55 KYAFVMADFQTNKI
+55 KYINNLPIKVNPFEFENQDEETQKKWKKENDINENATAEECF
-69 IDVYHSRRKDKL
+69 
-81 DSYFSRIPQKER
+81 YF
-93 DNVEYI
+93 
-99 IIDMWDTYRDLAE
+99 
-112 VLFKNAKI
+112 
-120 AVDSFHVIKH
+120 
-130 LNEAM
+130 
-135 INIRLRIM
+135 
-143 RKYEKNTKSLYS
+143 
-155 NDMYYYMLKK
+155 LKK
-165 FHYFFVKEFDDI
+165 E
-177 YDGLI
+177 
-182 EIRKMKTKWDKYEI
+182 
-196 RKYLLSINSDL
+196 
-207 KYAYELKEK
+207 
-216 YKIEQDNILEAYKI
+216 YKIEQEDIEEAYKI
-230 MVVRYEI
+230 MIVRYEI
-237 SRNGYSSIRPV
+237 ARNGYSSIRPV
-248 TIAKDVSRESAVK
+248 TIAKDVSRASAVK

-270 GISATN
+270 GISATT
-276 EPMVSYP
+276 EPLVSYP

-295 GNITETELDGREDT
+295 GNITQAELDGREDT

-329 RGKDGI
+329 RGQNGI

-342 DGTITDE
+342 DGNITDE
-349 YITQEA
+349 YITKEA

-369 QAATEKALANN
+369 QAVTEKALANN
-380 IKKIASGGFSKRS
+380 IKKIASGGFSKTS
-393 DAKAGAA
+393 EAKAGAA

-468 GVITPTEKINDIGVY
+468 GAITPTEKINDVGVY

-499 SHGWLN
+499 THGWLN
-505 VTEAITHSCNYFFY
+505 VTDAIIHSCNYFFY
-519 EVGYRATIDNI
+519 EVGYRVTIDNI
-530 AKYAKYYGLGEK
+530 AKYAKYYGLGQK
-542 TNVELPMEEKGI
+542 TNVELPMEEEGV

-601 EPIDVTIVKSINDV
+601 KPIDVSIVKSVIDV
-615 NGNQVSKEDIT
+615 NGNQISKEEIT

-633 GLTKEKKE
+633 GLEKQEKED
-641 NLNIKKENID
+641 LNIKKENLE

-663 EGGTAYSTFANFNI
+663 EGGTAYSTFADFNI

-690 QGKINGWFVGFAPYE
+690 NGKVNGWFVGFAPYD
-705 EPEIAVVVLV
+705 EPEVAVVVLV

-742 VEEDL
+742 VEENL
-747 TAMPSTEIQ
+747 TALPSSEIQ

>member
-1 MLNHTNTFT
+1 MYNDDRNTNLRYNLITILVYIVGIVLIVQLFNLQIVNGKEYRETSNTRLSRETVIKAARGSIKDRT
-10 GVAQNLNL
+10 GNLL
-18 SVTTVVKIF
+18 VTTKMGFNIELYKTKIN
-27 DTYVECRRAILPKI
+27 TTTLNKTILNTIKI
-41 ICFDEFYR
+41 LENNN
-49 SRKTTD
+49 D
-55 KYAFVMADFQTNKI
+55 KYINNLPISIEPFKFT
-69 IDVYHSRRKDKL
+69 IDDEESQVNWK
-81 DSYFSRIPQKER
+81 KEN
-93 DNVEYI
+93 D
-99 IIDMWDTYRDLAE
+99 
-112 VLFKNAKI
+112 
-120 AVDSFHVIKH
+120 IK
-130 LNEAM
+130 EDATP
-135 INIRLRIM
+135 
-143 RKYEKNTKSLYS
+143 EQC
-155 NDMYYYMLKK
+155 
-165 FHYFFVKEFDDI
+165 F
-177 YDGLI
+177 
-182 EIRKMKTKWDKYEI
+182 
-196 RKYLLSINSDL
+196 
-207 KYAYELKEK
+207 YELKEK

-615 NGNQVSKEDIT
+615 NGNQVLKEDIT

>member
-1 MLNHTNTFT
+1 MYNDDRNTNLRYNLITILVYIVGIVLIVQLFNLQIVNGKEYRETSNTRLSRETVIKAARGSIKDRT
-10 GVAQNLNL
+10 GNLL
-18 SVTTVVKIF
+18 VTTKMGFNIELYKTKIN
-27 DTYVECRRAILPKI
+27 TTTLNKTILNTIKI
-41 ICFDEFYR
+41 LENNN
-49 SRKTTD
+49 D
-55 KYAFVMADFQTNKI
+55 KYINNLPISIEPFKFT
-69 IDVYHSRRKDKL
+69 IDDEESQVNWK
-81 DSYFSRIPQKER
+81 KEN
-93 DNVEYI
+93 D
-99 IIDMWDTYRDLAE
+99 
-112 VLFKNAKI
+112 
-120 AVDSFHVIKH
+120 IK
-130 LNEAM
+130 EDATP
-135 INIRLRIM
+135 
-143 RKYEKNTKSLYS
+143 EQC
-155 NDMYYYMLKK
+155 
-165 FHYFFVKEFDDI
+165 F
-177 YDGLI
+177 
-182 EIRKMKTKWDKYEI
+182 
-196 RKYLLSINSDL
+196 
-207 KYAYELKEK
+207 YELKEK

-380 IKKIASGGFSKRS
+380 IKKIASGGFSKRG

-554 VATRDKAK
+554 IATRDKAK

>member
-1 MLNHTNTFT
+1 MYNDDRNTNLRYNLMTILVYIVGIVLIVQLFNLQIVNGKEYRETSNTRLSRETVIKAARGSIKDRT
-10 GVAQNLNL
+10 GNLL
-18 SVTTVVKIF
+18 VTTKMGFNIELYKTKINA
-27 DTYVECRRAILPKI
+27 TTLNKTILNTIKI
-41 ICFDEFYR
+41 LENNN
-49 SRKTTD
+49 D
-55 KYAFVMADFQTNKI
+55 KYINNLPISIEPFKFT
-69 IDVYHSRRKDKL
+69 IDDEESQVNWK
-81 DSYFSRIPQKER
+81 KEN
-93 DNVEYI
+93 D
-99 IIDMWDTYRDLAE
+99 
-112 VLFKNAKI
+112 
-120 AVDSFHVIKH
+120 IK
-130 LNEAM
+130 EDATP
-135 INIRLRIM
+135 
-143 RKYEKNTKSLYS
+143 EQC
-155 NDMYYYMLKK
+155 
-165 FHYFFVKEFDDI
+165 F
-177 YDGLI
+177 
-182 EIRKMKTKWDKYEI
+182 
-196 RKYLLSINSDL
+196 
-207 KYAYELKEK
+207 YELKEK

-505 VTEAITHSCNYFFY
+505 VTEAIIHSCNYFFY

-663 EGGTAYSTFANFNI
+663 EGGTAYSTFANFNV

>member
-1 MLNHTNTFT
+1 MYNDDRNTNLRYNLITILVYIVGIVLIVQLFNLQIVNGKEYRETSNTRLSRETVIKAARGSIKDRT
-10 GVAQNLNL
+10 GNLL
-18 SVTTVVKIF
+18 VTTKMGFNIELYKTKIN
-27 DTYVECRRAILPKI
+27 TTTLNKTILNTIKI
-41 ICFDEFYR
+41 LENNN
-49 SRKTTD
+49 D
-55 KYAFVMADFQTNKI
+55 KYINNLPISIEPFKFT
-69 IDVYHSRRKDKL
+69 IDDEESQVNWK
-81 DSYFSRIPQKER
+81 KEN
-93 DNVEYI
+93 D
-99 IIDMWDTYRDLAE
+99 
-112 VLFKNAKI
+112 
-120 AVDSFHVIKH
+120 IK
-130 LNEAM
+130 EDATP
-135 INIRLRIM
+135 
-143 RKYEKNTKSLYS
+143 EQC
-155 NDMYYYMLKK
+155 
-165 FHYFFVKEFDDI
+165 F
-177 YDGLI
+177 
-182 EIRKMKTKWDKYEI
+182 
-196 RKYLLSINSDL
+196 
-207 KYAYELKEK
+207 YELKEK

-380 IKKIASGGFSKRS
+380 IKKIAGGGFSKRS

-677 ELGGKTGSAQTDV
+677 ELGGKTGSAQTGV

>member
-1 MLNHTNTFT
+1 MYNDDRNTNLRYNLITILVYTVGIVLIVQLFNLQIINGKEYRETSNTRLSRETVIKAARGSIKDRT
-10 GVAQNLNL
+10 GNLL
-18 SVTTVVKIF
+18 VTTKMGFNIELYKTKIN
-27 DTYVECRRAILPKI
+27 TTTLNKTILNTIKI
-41 ICFDEFYR
+41 LENNN
-49 SRKTTD
+49 D
-55 KYAFVMADFQTNKI
+55 KYINNLPISIEPFKFT
-69 IDVYHSRRKDKL
+69 IDDEESQVNWK
-81 DSYFSRIPQKER
+81 KEN
-93 DNVEYI
+93 D
-99 IIDMWDTYRDLAE
+99 
-112 VLFKNAKI
+112 
-120 AVDSFHVIKH
+120 IK
-130 LNEAM
+130 EDATP
-135 INIRLRIM
+135 
-143 RKYEKNTKSLYS
+143 EQC
-155 NDMYYYMLKK
+155 
-165 FHYFFVKEFDDI
+165 F
-177 YDGLI
+177 
-182 EIRKMKTKWDKYEI
+182 
-196 RKYLLSINSDL
+196 
-207 KYAYELKEK
+207 YELKEK

-380 IKKIASGGFSKRS
+380 IKKIAGGGFSKRS

>member
-1 MLNHTNTFT
+1 MYNDDRNTNLRYNLITILVYIVGIVLIVQLFNLQIVNGKEYRETSNTRLSRETVIKAARGSIKDRT
-10 GVAQNLNL
+10 GNLL
-18 SVTTVVKIF
+18 VTTKMGFDIELYKTKIN
-27 DTYVECRRAILPKI
+27 TTTLNKTILNTIKI
-41 ICFDEFYR
+41 LENNN
-49 SRKTTD
+49 D
-55 KYAFVMADFQTNKI
+55 KYINNLPISIEPFKFT
-69 IDVYHSRRKDKL
+69 IDDEESQVNWK
-81 DSYFSRIPQKER
+81 KEN
-93 DNVEYI
+93 D
-99 IIDMWDTYRDLAE
+99 
-112 VLFKNAKI
+112 
-120 AVDSFHVIKH
+120 IK
-130 LNEAM
+130 EDATP
-135 INIRLRIM
+135 
-143 RKYEKNTKSLYS
+143 EQC
-155 NDMYYYMLKK
+155 
-165 FHYFFVKEFDDI
+165 F
-177 YDGLI
+177 
-182 EIRKMKTKWDKYEI
+182 
-196 RKYLLSINSDL
+196 
-207 KYAYELKEK
+207 YELKEK
-216 YKIEQDNILEAYKI
+216 YKIEQDNILEVYKI

>member
-1 MLNHTNTFT
+1 MYNDDRDTNLRYNLITILVYIVGIVLIVQLFNLQIVNGKEYRETSNTRLSRETVIKAARGSIKDRTGNML
-10 GVAQNLNL
+10 
-18 SVTTVVKIF
+18 VTTKMGFNIELYKTKIN
-27 DTYVECRRAILPKI
+27 TTTLNKTILNTIKI
-41 ICFDEFYR
+41 LENNN
-49 SRKTTD
+49 D
-55 KYAFVMADFQTNKI
+55 KYINNLPISIEPFKFT
-69 IDVYHSRRKDKL
+69 IDDEESQVNWK
-81 DSYFSRIPQKER
+81 KEN
-93 DNVEYI
+93 D
-99 IIDMWDTYRDLAE
+99 
-112 VLFKNAKI
+112 
-120 AVDSFHVIKH
+120 IK
-130 LNEAM
+130 EDATP
-135 INIRLRIM
+135 
-143 RKYEKNTKSLYS
+143 EQC
-155 NDMYYYMLKK
+155 
-165 FHYFFVKEFDDI
+165 F
-177 YDGLI
+177 
-182 EIRKMKTKWDKYEI
+182 
-196 RKYLLSINSDL
+196 
-207 KYAYELKEK
+207 YELKEK

>member
-1 MLNHTNTFT
+1 MNNDNRRSNLRYNIITILVYIVGIVLIVQLFNLQIVNGKEYRETSNTR
-10 GVAQNLNL
+10 L
-18 SVTTVVKIF
+18 SRETVVKAARGSIKDRTGNLLVTTKMGF
-27 DTYVECRRAILPKI
+27 NVDLYKTKIDTATLNKTILNTIRILESNK
-41 ICFDEFYR
+41 
-49 SRKTTD
+49 D
-55 KYAFVMADFQTNKI
+55 KYINNLPIKVNPFEFENQDEET
-69 IDVYHSRRKDKL
+69 
-81 DSYFSRIPQKER
+81 QKKWKKGNDINE
-93 DNVEYI
+93 NA
-99 IIDMWDTYRDLAE
+99 TAE
-112 VLFKNAKI
+112 ECF
-120 AVDSFHVIKH
+120 
-130 LNEAM
+130 
-135 INIRLRIM
+135 
-143 RKYEKNTKSLYS
+143 YS
-155 NDMYYYMLKK
+155 LKK
-165 FHYFFVKEFDDI
+165 E
-177 YDGLI
+177 
-182 EIRKMKTKWDKYEI
+182 
-196 RKYLLSINSDL
+196 
-207 KYAYELKEK
+207 
-216 YKIEQDNILEAYKI
+216 YKIEQEDISEAYKI

-237 SRNGYSSIRPV
+237 ARNGYSSIRPV
-248 TIAKDVSRESAVK
+248 TIAKDVSRASAVK

-270 GISATN
+270 GISATT
-276 EPMVSYP
+276 EPLVSYP

-295 GNITETELDGREDT
+295 GNITQAELDGREDT

-329 RGKDGI
+329 RGQNGI

-342 DGTITDE
+342 DGNITDE
-349 YITQEA
+349 YITKEA

-369 QAATEKALANN
+369 QATTEKALANN
-380 IKKIASGGFSKRS
+380 IKKIASGGFSKTS
-393 DAKAGAA
+393 EAKAGAA

-468 GVITPTEKINDIGVY
+468 GAITPTEKINDVGVY

-499 SHGWLN
+499 THGWLN
-505 VTEAITHSCNYFFY
+505 VTDAIIHSCNYFFY
-519 EVGYRATIDNI
+519 EVGYRVTIDNI
-530 AKYAKYYGLGEK
+530 AKYAKYYGLGQK
-542 TNVELPMEEKGI
+542 TNVELPMEEEGV

-601 EPIDVTIVKSINDV
+601 KPIDVSIVKSVIDV
-615 NGNQVSKEDIT
+615 NGNQIPKEEIT

-633 GLTKEKKE
+633 GLEKQEKED
-641 NLNIKKENID
+641 LNIKKENLE

-663 EGGTAYSTFANFNI
+663 EGGTAYSTFADFNI

-690 QGKINGWFVGFAPYE
+690 NGKVNGWFVGFAPYD
-705 EPEIAVVVLV
+705 EPEVAVVVLV

-742 VEEDL
+742 VEENL
-747 TAMPSTEIQ
+747 TALPSSEIQ

>member
-1 MLNHTNTFT
+1 MYNDDRNTNLRYNLMTILVYIVGIVLIVQLFNLQIVNGKEYRETSNTRLSRETVIKAARGSIKDRT
-10 GVAQNLNL
+10 GNLL
-18 SVTTVVKIF
+18 VTTKMGFNIELYKTKINA
-27 DTYVECRRAILPKI
+27 TTLNKTILNTIKI
-41 ICFDEFYR
+41 LENNN
-49 SRKTTD
+49 D
-55 KYAFVMADFQTNKI
+55 KYINNLPISIEPFKFT
-69 IDVYHSRRKDKL
+69 IDDEESQVNWK
-81 DSYFSRIPQKER
+81 KEN
-93 DNVEYI
+93 D
-99 IIDMWDTYRDLAE
+99 
-112 VLFKNAKI
+112 
-120 AVDSFHVIKH
+120 IK
-130 LNEAM
+130 EDATP
-135 INIRLRIM
+135 
-143 RKYEKNTKSLYS
+143 EQC
-155 NDMYYYMLKK
+155 
-165 FHYFFVKEFDDI
+165 F
-177 YDGLI
+177 
-182 EIRKMKTKWDKYEI
+182 
-196 RKYLLSINSDL
+196 
-207 KYAYELKEK
+207 YELKEK
-216 YKIEQDNILEAYKI
+216 YKIEQDNILEVYKI

>member
-1 MLNHTNTFT
+1 MNNDNRSSNLRYNIITILVYIVGIVLIVQLFNLQIVNGKEYRETSNTR
-10 GVAQNLNL
+10 L
-18 SVTTVVKIF
+18 SRETVVKAARGSIKDRTGNLLVTTKMGF
-27 DTYVECRRAILPKI
+27 NVDLYKTKIDTATLNKTILNTIRILESNK
-41 ICFDEFYR
+41 
-49 SRKTTD
+49 D
-55 KYAFVMADFQTNKI
+55 KYINNLPIKVNPFEFENQDEET
-69 IDVYHSRRKDKL
+69 
-81 DSYFSRIPQKER
+81 QKKWKKGNDINE
-93 DNVEYI
+93 NA
-99 IIDMWDTYRDLAE
+99 TAE
-112 VLFKNAKI
+112 ECF
-120 AVDSFHVIKH
+120 
-130 LNEAM
+130 
-135 INIRLRIM
+135 
-143 RKYEKNTKSLYS
+143 YS
-155 NDMYYYMLKK
+155 LKK
-165 FHYFFVKEFDDI
+165 E
-177 YDGLI
+177 
-182 EIRKMKTKWDKYEI
+182 
-196 RKYLLSINSDL
+196 
-207 KYAYELKEK
+207 
-216 YKIEQDNILEAYKI
+216 YKIEQEDISEAYKI

-237 SRNGYSSIRPV
+237 ARNGYSSIRPV
-248 TIAKDVSRESAVK
+248 TIAKDVSRASAVK

-270 GISATN
+270 GISATT
-276 EPMVSYP
+276 EPLVSYP

-295 GNITETELDGREDT
+295 GNITQAELDGREDT

-329 RGKDGI
+329 RGQNGI

-342 DGTITDE
+342 DGNITDE
-349 YITQEA
+349 YITKEA

-369 QAATEKALANN
+369 QATTEKALANN
-380 IKKIASGGFSKRS
+380 IKKIASGGFSKTS
-393 DAKAGAA
+393 EAKAGAA

-468 GVITPTEKINDIGVY
+468 GAITPTEKINDVGVY

-499 SHGWLN
+499 THGWLN
-505 VTEAITHSCNYFFY
+505 VTDAIIHSCNYFFY
-519 EVGYRATIDNI
+519 EVGYRVTIDNI
-530 AKYAKYYGLGEK
+530 AKYAKYYGLGQK
-542 TNVELPMEEKGI
+542 TNVELPMEEEGV

-601 EPIDVTIVKSINDV
+601 KPIDVSIVKSVIDV
-615 NGNQVSKEDIT
+615 NGNQISKEEIT

-633 GLTKEKKE
+633 GLEKQEKED
-641 NLNIKKENID
+641 LNIKKENLE
-651 AILKGMKGVTSE
+651 AVLKGMKGVTSE
-663 EGGTAYSTFANFNI
+663 EGGTAYSTFADFNI

-690 QGKINGWFVGFAPYE
+690 NGKVNGWFVGFAPYD
-705 EPEIAVVVLV
+705 EPEVAVVVLV

-742 VEEDL
+742 VEENL
-747 TAMPSTEIQ
+747 TALPSSEIQ

>member
-1 MLNHTNTFT
+1 MYNDDRNTNLRYNLITILVYIVGIVLIVQLFNLQIVNGKEYRETSNTRLSRETVIKAARGSIKDRTGNML
-10 GVAQNLNL
+10 
-18 SVTTVVKIF
+18 VTTKMGFNIELYKTKIN
-27 DTYVECRRAILPKI
+27 TTTLNKTILNTIKI
-41 ICFDEFYR
+41 LENNN
-49 SRKTTD
+49 D
-55 KYAFVMADFQTNKI
+55 KYINNLPISIEPFKFT
-69 IDVYHSRRKDKL
+69 IDDEESRVNWK
-81 DSYFSRIPQKER
+81 KEN
-93 DNVEYI
+93 D
-99 IIDMWDTYRDLAE
+99 
-112 VLFKNAKI
+112 
-120 AVDSFHVIKH
+120 IK
-130 LNEAM
+130 EDATP
-135 INIRLRIM
+135 
-143 RKYEKNTKSLYS
+143 EQC
-155 NDMYYYMLKK
+155 
-165 FHYFFVKEFDDI
+165 F
-177 YDGLI
+177 
-182 EIRKMKTKWDKYEI
+182 
-196 RKYLLSINSDL
+196 
-207 KYAYELKEK
+207 YELKEK

-380 IKKIASGGFSKRS
+380 IKKIAGGGFSKRS

>member
-1 MLNHTNTFT
+1 MNNDNRSSNLRYNIITILVYIVGIVLIVQLFNLQIVNGKEYRETSNTR
-10 GVAQNLNL
+10 L
-18 SVTTVVKIF
+18 SRETVVKAARGSIKDRTGNLLVTTKMGF
-27 DTYVECRRAILPKI
+27 NVDLYKTKIDTATLNKTILNTIRILESNK
-41 ICFDEFYR
+41 
-49 SRKTTD
+49 D
-55 KYAFVMADFQTNKI
+55 KYINNLPIKVNPFKFENQDEET
-69 IDVYHSRRKDKL
+69 
-81 DSYFSRIPQKER
+81 QKKWKKEN
-93 DNVEYI
+93 DINENA
-99 IIDMWDTYRDLAE
+99 TAE
-112 VLFKNAKI
+112 ECF
-120 AVDSFHVIKH
+120 
-130 LNEAM
+130 
-135 INIRLRIM
+135 
-143 RKYEKNTKSLYS
+143 YS
-155 NDMYYYMLKK
+155 LKK
-165 FHYFFVKEFDDI
+165 E
-177 YDGLI
+177 
-182 EIRKMKTKWDKYEI
+182 
-196 RKYLLSINSDL
+196 
-207 KYAYELKEK
+207 
-216 YKIEQDNILEAYKI
+216 YKIEQGDISEAYKI

-237 SRNGYSSIRPV
+237 ARNGYSSIRPV
-248 TIAKDVSRESAVK
+248 TIAKDVSRASAVK

-270 GISATN
+270 GISATT
-276 EPMVSYP
+276 EPLVSYP

-295 GNITETELDGREDT
+295 GNITQAELDGREDT

-329 RGKDGI
+329 RGQNGI

-342 DGTITDE
+342 DGNITDE
-349 YITQEA
+349 YITKEA

-369 QAATEKALANN
+369 QAVTEKALVNN
-380 IKKIASGGFSKRS
+380 IKKIASGGFSKTS
-393 DAKAGAA
+393 EAKAGAA

-423 FVNGISQ
+423 FINGISQ

-468 GVITPTEKINDIGVY
+468 GAITPTEKINDVGVY

-499 SHGWLN
+499 THGWLN
-505 VTEAITHSCNYFFY
+505 VTDAIIHSCNYFFY
-519 EVGYRATIDNI
+519 EVGYRVTIDNI
-530 AKYAKYYGLGEK
+530 AKYAKYYGLGQK
-542 TNVELPMEEKGI
+542 TNVELPMEEEGV

-601 EPIDVTIVKSINDV
+601 KPIDVTIVKSVIDV
-615 NGNQVSKEDIT
+615 NGNQIQKEEIT

-633 GLTKEKKE
+633 GLEKQEKED
-641 NLNIKKENID
+641 LNIKKENLE
-651 AILKGMKGVTSE
+651 AVLKGMKGVTSE
-663 EGGTAYSTFANFNI
+663 EGGTAYSTFADFNI

-690 QGKINGWFVGFAPYE
+690 NGKVNGWFVGFAPYD
-705 EPEIAVVVLV
+705 EPEVAVVVLV

-742 VEEDL
+742 VEENL
-747 TAMPSTEIQ
+747 TALPSSEIQ

>member
-1 MLNHTNTFT
+1 MYNDDRNTNLRYNLITILVYIVGIVLIVQLFNLQIVNGKEYRETSNTRLSRETVIKAARGSIKDRT
-10 GVAQNLNL
+10 GNLL
-18 SVTTVVKIF
+18 VTTKMGFNIELYKTKIN
-27 DTYVECRRAILPKI
+27 TTTLNKTILNTIKI
-41 ICFDEFYR
+41 LENNN
-49 SRKTTD
+49 D
-55 KYAFVMADFQTNKI
+55 KY
-69 IDVYHSRRKDKL
+69 
-81 DSYFSRIPQKER
+81 
-93 DNVEYI
+93 
-99 IIDMWDTYRDLAE
+99 
-112 VLFKNAKI
+112 
-120 AVDSFHVIKH
+120 
-130 LNEAM
+130 
-135 INIRLRIM
+135 INNLPI
-143 RKYEKNTKSLYS
+143 
-155 NDMYYYMLKK
+155 
-165 FHYFFVKEFDDI
+165 
-177 YDGLI
+177 LI
-182 EIRKMKTKWDKYEI
+182 EPFKFTIDDEESQVNWKKENDIKEDATPEQCF
-196 RKYLLSINSDL
+196 
-207 KYAYELKEK
+207 YELKEK

-380 IKKIASGGFSKRS
+380 IKKIAGGGFSKRS

>member
-1 MLNHTNTFT
+1 MYNDDRNTNLRYNLMTILVYIVGIVLIVQLFNLQIVNGKEYRETSNTRLSRETVIKAARGSIKDRT
-10 GVAQNLNL
+10 GNLL
-18 SVTTVVKIF
+18 VTTKMGFNIELYKTKIN
-27 DTYVECRRAILPKI
+27 TTTLNKTILNTIKI
-41 ICFDEFYR
+41 LENNN
-49 SRKTTD
+49 D
-55 KYAFVMADFQTNKI
+55 KYINNLPISIEPFKFT
-69 IDVYHSRRKDKL
+69 IDDEESQVNWK
-81 DSYFSRIPQKER
+81 KEN
-93 DNVEYI
+93 D
-99 IIDMWDTYRDLAE
+99 
-112 VLFKNAKI
+112 
-120 AVDSFHVIKH
+120 IK
-130 LNEAM
+130 EDATP
-135 INIRLRIM
+135 
-143 RKYEKNTKSLYS
+143 EQC
-155 NDMYYYMLKK
+155 
-165 FHYFFVKEFDDI
+165 F
-177 YDGLI
+177 
-182 EIRKMKTKWDKYEI
+182 
-196 RKYLLSINSDL
+196 
-207 KYAYELKEK
+207 YELKEK

-380 IKKIASGGFSKRS
+380 IKKIARGGFSKRS

-505 VTEAITHSCNYFFY
+505 VTEAIIHSCNYFFY

-594 SMLANGG
+594 SMLANSG

>member
-1 MLNHTNTFT
+1 MNNDNRSSNLRYNIITILVYIVGIVLIVQLFNLQIVNGKEYRETSNTR
-10 GVAQNLNL
+10 L
-18 SVTTVVKIF
+18 SRETVVKAARGSIKDRTGNLLVTTKMGF
-27 DTYVECRRAILPKI
+27 NVDLYKTKIDTATLNKTILNTIRILESNK
-41 ICFDEFYR
+41 
-49 SRKTTD
+49 D
-55 KYAFVMADFQTNKI
+55 KYINNLPIKVNPFEFENQDEET
-69 IDVYHSRRKDKL
+69 
-81 DSYFSRIPQKER
+81 QKKWKKGNDINE
-93 DNVEYI
+93 NA
-99 IIDMWDTYRDLAE
+99 TAE
-112 VLFKNAKI
+112 ECF
-120 AVDSFHVIKH
+120 
-130 LNEAM
+130 
-135 INIRLRIM
+135 
-143 RKYEKNTKSLYS
+143 YS
-155 NDMYYYMLKK
+155 LKK
-165 FHYFFVKEFDDI
+165 E
-177 YDGLI
+177 
-182 EIRKMKTKWDKYEI
+182 
-196 RKYLLSINSDL
+196 
-207 KYAYELKEK
+207 
-216 YKIEQDNILEAYKI
+216 YKIEQEDISEAYKI

-237 SRNGYSSIRPV
+237 ARNGYSSIRPV
-248 TIAKDVSRESAVK
+248 TIAKDVSRASAVK

-270 GISATN
+270 GISATT
-276 EPMVSYP
+276 EPLVSYP

-295 GNITETELDGREDT
+295 GNITQAELDGREDT

-329 RGKDGI
+329 RGQNGI

-342 DGTITDE
+342 DGNITDE
-349 YITQEA
+349 YITKEA

-369 QAATEKALANN
+369 QATTEKALANN
-380 IKKIASGGFSKRS
+380 IKKIASGGFSKTS
-393 DAKAGAA
+393 EAKAGAA

-413 ASYPDYEPEL
+413 ASYPDYEPVL

-468 GVITPTEKINDIGVY
+468 GAITPTEKINDVGVY

-499 SHGWLN
+499 THGWLN
-505 VTEAITHSCNYFFY
+505 VTDAIIHSCNYFFY
-519 EVGYRATIDNI
+519 EVGYRVTIDNI
-530 AKYAKYYGLGEK
+530 AKYAKYYGLGQK
-542 TNVELPMEEKGI
+542 TNVELPMEEEGV

-601 EPIDVTIVKSINDV
+601 KPIDVSIVKSVIDV
-615 NGNQVSKEDIT
+615 NGNQISKEEIT

-633 GLTKEKKE
+633 GLEKQEKED
-641 NLNIKKENID
+641 LNIKKENLE

-663 EGGTAYSTFANFNI
+663 EGGTAYSTFADFNI

-690 QGKINGWFVGFAPYE
+690 NGKVNGWFVGFAPYD
-705 EPEIAVVVLV
+705 EPEVAVVVLV

-742 VEEDL
+742 VEENL
-747 TAMPSTEIQ
+747 TALPSSEIQ